1 MLPGNTLYRTA
12 FSVLHFSGSGASN
25 RLTVIFRSL
34 SKMATPKV
42 VKFET
47 ANKLGACPGVLCG
60 DPKKQPKGVIVL
72 QEWWGMNTQIQDCG
86 KDLCGRLNVVTL
98 VPDLYRGKVAEDNET
113 AGHYMGSLDWK
124 GAVEDIRGAAK
135 YLKEQGCKKV
145 GVTGFCMGGALSMAA
160 AALVEEIDA
169 AVPFYGIPSDQL
181 CDVTKIKIPLQCH
194 FAEKDDTKGFASPD
208 EFKPLE
214 AKLKAANFKVLE
226 FYVYPAAHAFTNTTG
241 PNYNKECREL
251 AFSRMSEFFQK
262 YLS

>member
-1 MLPGNTLYRTA
+1 MLPANTFYRIA
-12 FSVLHFSGSGASN
+12 CSVINLSN
-25 RLTVIFRSL
+25 SSATNRVAVIFRHFST
-34 SKMATPKV
+34 MATPKV
-42 VKFET
+42 VKFES

-60 DPKKQPKGVIVL
+60 DPKKQPRGIIVL
-72 QEWWGMNTQIQDCG
+72 QEWWGVNQQIQECG
-86 KDLCGRLNVVTL
+86 KDLCGRYDAVTL

-124 GAVEDIRGAAK
+124 GAVDDIRAAAK

-160 AALVEEIDA
+160 AALIEEVDA

-208 EFKPLE
+208 EFRPLE
-214 AKLKAANFKVLE
+214 AKLKAANLKVLE
-226 FYVYPAAHAFTNTTG
+226 FYVYQAGHAFTNTSG
-241 PNYNKECREL
+241 PNYNKECRDL
-251 AFSRMSEFFQK
+251 AFSRMSEFFKK